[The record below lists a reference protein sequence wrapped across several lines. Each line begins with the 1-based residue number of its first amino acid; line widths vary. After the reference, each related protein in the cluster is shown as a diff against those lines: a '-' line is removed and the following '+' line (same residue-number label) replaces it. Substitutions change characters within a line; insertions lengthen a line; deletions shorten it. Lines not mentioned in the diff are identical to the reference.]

1 MSQIDV
7 AEAKRDLDHL
17 LKRASKGEEVV
28 IMKDGRPL
36 ARLTTPR
43 SSPERKERQFGSV
56 EGEIWMSD
64 DFDEPLDDF
73 EEYME

>member
-7 AEAKRDLDHL
+7 SQAKRDLDHL
-17 LKRASKGEEVV
+17 LERASKGEEVV
-28 IMKDGRPL
+28 ITKEGRPL
-36 ARLTTPR
+36 ARLTAPR
-43 SSPERKERQFGSV
+43 SRSEPGEREFGRV
-56 EGEIWMSD
+56 EGEIWMSE